1 MEEGSREED
10 AVSLPTV
17 WDAHIWET
25 EGLTEQMLQEKGGDD
40 DVSMATG
47 VMETSV

>member
-1 MEEGSREED
+1 MEEGSSARG

-25 EGLTEQMLQEKGGDD
+25 EGLTVEMLQEKGGDD